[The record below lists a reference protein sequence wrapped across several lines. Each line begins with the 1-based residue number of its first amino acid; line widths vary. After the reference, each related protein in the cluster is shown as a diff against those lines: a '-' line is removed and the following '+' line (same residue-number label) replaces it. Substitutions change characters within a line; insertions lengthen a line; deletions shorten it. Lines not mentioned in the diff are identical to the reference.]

1 MKNLF
6 YLFLAAFLFMWSC
19 TQKKEN
25 APLTFDTITIQE
37 KVLLVPESKDT
48 IPYAEL
54 NLEFVYPKTFRDNKH
69 KLKNLQKVF
78 QKYILGEDYTNA
90 PTPQKAIENY
100 KENYIESYRDEVKQI
115 YLSEL
120 KNTSKENMYKYIYSY
135 EEDIQSAVLFANDSL
150 ISISNYIYSYTG
162 GAHGMHSTLL
172 KSIDLKTV
180 KPIKLQ
186 SIFQSGYEQSLA
198 EIIQSKL
205 LENIKKD
212 GKDENYFFDFGSIMP
227 NENFC
232 LTDTSLQF
240 IYGVYEIAPYA
251 AGQFDVE
258 IKYEEIKELLNMEVI
273 NKYIYH
279 NTKKK

>member
-115 YLSEL
+115 YLS
-120 KNTSKENMYKYIYSY
+120 NIGHTSKDHMYTHIYSY
-135 EEDIQSAVLFANDSL
+135 NQEIQSSILFTNDSL
-150 ISISNYIYSYTG
+150 VSISNYTYNYTG
-162 GAHGMHSTLL
+162 GAHGMYSTLL
-172 KSIDLKTV
+172 KSIDLNTLQ
-180 KPIKLQ
+180 PITLQ
-186 SIFQSGYEQSLA
+186 SIFQADYEESLA
-198 EIIQSKL
+198 EIIQSSQCRG
-205 LENIKKD
+205 EAYI
-212 GKDENYFFDFGSIMP
+212 S
-227 NENFC
+227 C
-232 LTDTSLQF
+232 AVAR
-240 IYGVYEIAPYA
+240 IY
-251 AGQFDVE
+251 
-258 IKYEEIKELLNMEVI
+258 
-273 NKYIYH
+273 
-279 NTKKK
+279 